1 MSTLTTL
8 RVRDRNSSWRTSDEL
23 RWIDHIGRFN
33 TAPPGLS
40 ERQMLANALEAAQR
54 RQRWGDVD
62 RKVVLTRLSARLRA
76 LAARECAS

>member
-40 ERQMLANALEAAQR
+40 ERQMLANALEAMQR
-54 RQRWGDVD
+54 RRCWSGID
-62 RKVVLTRLSARLRA
+62 REAVMHRLLSRLLALT
-76 LAARECAS
+76 ARECAS